1 MPRRK
6 VELDT
11 KVQAMRECL
20 RLENVAAVMHK
31 YHLSERAAYNWF
43 EQVLAHLPEI
53 LQDAKPG
60 PKSPSPELTAPPR
73 RRNHLAK
80 R

>member
-6 VELDT
+6 VALDT

-20 RLENVAAVMHK
+20 RMENVTTVMHK
-31 YHLSERAAYNWF
+31 YQLSERAAYNWF
-43 EQVLAHLPEI
+43 AQVLEHLPEI
-53 LQDAKPG
+53 LQEDKPG
-60 PKSPSPELTAPPR
+60 PKSQSHEPAAPPR
-73 RRNHLAK
+73 RRSRLAK

>member
-1 MPRRK
+1 MARRK
-6 VELDT
+6 VKLET

-20 RLENVAAVMHK
+20 QLENVAAIMHK

-43 EQVLAHLPEI
+43 ERVWAHLPEI

-60 PKSPSPELTAPPR
+60 PKNSSPEPAVPPR
-73 RRNHLAK
+73 QHNRSAK